1 MVEID
6 AETIIEMEVVVLGL
20 IGVII
25 MEIVLVHTESL
36 DIERFMY
43 YELWAEGL
51 IISVGWFLKLE
62 AKRGKWI
69 VSQLLAAKQAS
80 YWSSHF
86 TVAFLCLLSAM
97 LVCLHDKMRIVAL
110 LVCFM
115 VHTSSPMW
123 LLHIQYHLRAELSSF
138 GYLWCEKYGSFLPG
152 LSPDGFWRAYNST
165 NVSVRYLLVVNALL
179 SNIGQSLRRREL

>member
-1 MVEID
+1 MNVLIFLFMFNIIFENSIGAIGVAMVEID

-62 AKRGKWI
+62 AKR
-69 VSQLLAAKQAS
+69 
-80 YWSSHF
+80 
-86 TVAFLCLLSAM
+86 
-97 LVCLHDKMRIVAL
+97 
-110 LVCFM
+110 
-115 VHTSSPMW
+115 
-123 LLHIQYHLRAELSSF
+123 
-138 GYLWCEKYGSFLPG
+138 
-152 LSPDGFWRAYNST
+152 
-165 NVSVRYLLVVNALL
+165 
-179 SNIGQSLRRREL
+179 